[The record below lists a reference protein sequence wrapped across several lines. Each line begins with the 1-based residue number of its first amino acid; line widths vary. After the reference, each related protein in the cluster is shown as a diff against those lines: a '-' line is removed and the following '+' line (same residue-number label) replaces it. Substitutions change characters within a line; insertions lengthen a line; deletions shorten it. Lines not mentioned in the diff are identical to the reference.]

1 MKLHSVD
8 GLAAKISYLRDS
20 LSALATALLFFTLL
34 VLPDE
39 TSYHQLLLP
48 GDFACDEHKIRIPCQ
63 ELSVVV

>member
-1 MKLHSVD
+1 LTASRRRFRTFK
-8 GLAAKISYLRDS
+8 GR
-20 LSALATALLFFTLL
+20 SALATALLFFTLL